1 MKKKMNLSG
10 LRDNLSSKFLASA
23 ILMLGAVIV
32 LLLVNPFGYNDLGYR
47 EVVETPTG
55 KKYVIFNNGVYLKF
69 PGSKISTYPNVL
81 TISHRGE
88 KTGSTVEGNL
98 ILIRFNDATEA
109 RAQTVVRFRMPDI
122 ESDMLQLHSEYV
134 NGEYLAL
141 KGLQPYTIECL
152 KNSAQL
158 MDSEQHYSGGRA
170 QLSQYFQDQLEDGLF
185 ILDIQETFTK
195 DTLTGENKRIY
206 ANKIR
211 INSEGVKV
219 RKESDLKRFGIRIA
233 SATIENVD
241 YEAQVDEKLKKKIG
255 ASTRESVSKQNLV
268 TAQQEAMTAEAEGRK
283 RLVEIEY
290 KEKQVQTQQLVQAET
305 AVRLAEKDAEK
316 QRIAL
321 QAAKLEAQKIKALA
335 EAEAYAK
342 QKVMA
347 ADGALD
353 KKLAAYKDV
362 QEVWAN
368 AFMNYKGDL
377 VPKFQTGGG
386 TKGNAGLDFME
397 IMSAKAAMDLNL
409 NTKVKTG
416 GKKN

>member
-1 MKKKMNLSG
+1 MKKKINLSG
-10 LRDNLSSKFLASA
+10 LRDNLNSKFLASA
-23 ILMLGAVIV
+23 ILLLGATILV
-32 LLLVNPFGYNDLGYR
+32 LLVNPFGYNDLGYR

-122 ESDMLQLHSEYV
+122 EADMLQLHSEYV

-170 QLSQYFQDQLEDGLF
+170 QLSQYFQDQLEEGLF

-211 INSEGVKV
+211 TTSEGVKV

-305 AVRLAEKDAEK
+305 SVRLAEKDKEK
-316 QRIAL
+316 QLIAL
-321 QAAKLEAQKIKALA
+321 EAAKLEAQKIKALA

-353 KKLAAYKDV
+353 KKLEAYKDV

-409 NTKVKTG
+409 NTKVKTSK
-416 GKKN
+416 KKN

>member
-1 MKKKMNLSG
+1 MKKKLNLSG
-10 LRDNLSSKFLASA
+10 IRENLNTKFLATGIA
-23 ILMLGAVIV
+23 LLGALILMLV
-32 LLLVNPFGYNDLGYR
+32 VNPFGYNDLGYR

-55 KKYVIFNNGVYLKF
+55 KKYIIYNNGVYLKF
-69 PGSKISTYPNVL
+69 PGSKISTYPNVI
-81 TISHRGE
+81 TVSHRGE
-88 KTGSTVEGNL
+88 KTGSTVEGSS
-98 ILIRFNDATEA
+98 ILVRFNDATEA
-109 RAQTVVRFRMPDI
+109 RAQTVVRFRLPDV
-122 ESDMLQLHSEYV
+122 EADMLQLHSEYV

-170 QLSQYFQDQLEDGLF
+170 QLSQYFQDQLEEGLF
-185 ILDIQETFTK
+185 ILDITETFSK
-195 DTLTGENKRIY
+195 DTLTGESKRMY

-211 INSEGVKV
+211 TNAEGDKV
-219 RKESDLKRFGIRIA
+219 RKQSDLKRFGIRIA

-268 TAQQEAMTAEAEGRK
+268 TAQQEAMTAEAEGR
-283 RLVEIEY
+283 RQLVEIEY
-290 KEKQVQTQQLVQAET
+290 KEKQVQTQKLVQAET
-305 AVRLAEKDAEK
+305 SVRLAEKDKEM
-316 QRIAL
+316 QLIAL
-321 QAAKLEAQKIKALA
+321 EGAKLEAQKIKALA

-342 QKVMA
+342 ERMMS
-347 ADGALD
+347 ADGALE
-353 KKLAAYKDV
+353 KKLQTYKEV

-409 NTKVKTG
+409 NTKVKTSK
-416 GKKN
+416 KKN

>member
-1 MKKKMNLSG
+1 MKKKFSLSG
-10 LRDNLSSKFLASA
+10 LRENISSKFMASA
-23 ILMLGAVIV
+23 VLLLGAIIL

-69 PGSKISTYPNVL
+69 PGSKISTYPNVV

-98 ILIRFNDATEA
+98 ILVRFNDATEA
-109 RAQTVVRFRMPDI
+109 RAQTVVRFRMPDV
-122 ESDMLQLHSEYV
+122 EADMLQLHSEYV
-134 NGEYLAL
+134 NREYLAL

-170 QLSQYFQDQLEDGLF
+170 QLSQYFQDQLEEGLF
-185 ILDIQETFTK
+185 ILDIQETFTR
-195 DTLTGENKRIY
+195 DTLTGETKRIY

-211 INSEGVKV
+211 VNSDGVKV

-305 AVRLAEKDAEK
+305 AVRLAEKDKEK

-321 QAAKLEAQKIKALA
+321 EAAKLEAQKIKALA

-409 NTKVKTG
+409 NTKVKTS
-416 GKKN
+416 KQKN